1 MASKINA
8 DEFVDREGEGK
19 PTLPKGVVLSG
30 VTTITTAVVAEN
42 EVANSTGINA
52 GIITSTHFKG
62 NLTGDVNAGIVTV
75 TSQSVIGSG
84 ITISASGIHAT
95 GVISATSYAGSG
107 ANLTGIGATIMVW
120 EYNPDPSDMAVTFAS
135 GIGITFNQKI
145 KAGSGN
151 ITLREDS
158 ASGTVVENFGIGSS
172 VTIVGNSL
180 SLTPTSNLSEEQLYH
195 LSYPSGVIT
204 NMAGDN
210 YVGTAYTFKAMSYD
224 YQLWIT
230 GENDSGQLAQNNRT
244 HYSSPVQ
251 IPGTTWKTVGNGWNM
266 IRQAHGIKSDNTFW
280 SWGENGY
287 GQLGLNSR
295 TYYSSPVQV
304 PGTNW
309 SSLAWIEGVTI
320 ATKSDGTLWMMGGN
334 SVGGLGQ
341 NDLVRQSS
349 PVQIPGTWATGR
361 NQIAAGGA
369 VAAINS
375 DGELFT
381 WGDSAN
387 GKLGLNQYGSYYS
400 TPSRVNSRSSPTEIH
415 GGGTTWRSVFG
426 GYSSFGA
433 TKTDGTLW
441 MWGHSG
447 SGQLGINSA
456 GVHHPSH
463 ASAYSN
469 SMSSPTQVPGT
480 TWGEVLAGGQT
491 TWHAVKTD
499 GSLWCWGDNGNGE
512 LGQNN
517 KTQYSSPVQVGSDT
531 TWDHISAAEGSI
543 RATKTDGTLWCWGYN
558 SDGRLGLNSRTEYS
572 SPIQVPGTDWYKTSG
587 WGLTQKRVTP

>member
-1 MASKINA
+1 MCIR
-8 DEFVDREGEGK
+8 DR
-19 PTLPKGVVLSG
+19 
-30 VTTITTAVVAEN
+30 
-42 EVANSTGINA
+42 
-52 GIITSTHFKG
+52 
-62 NLTGDVNAGIVTV
+62 
-75 TSQSVIGSG
+75 
-84 ITISASGIHAT
+84 
-95 GVISATSYAGSG
+95 
-107 ANLTGIGATIMVW
+107 
-120 EYNPDPSDMAVTFAS
+120 
-135 GIGITFNQKI
+135 
-145 KAGSGN
+145 
-151 ITLREDS
+151 
-158 ASGTVVENFGIGSS
+158 
-172 VTIVGNSL
+172 
-180 SLTPTSNLSEEQLYH
+180 
-195 LSYPSGVIT
+195 
-204 NMAGDN
+204 
-210 YVGTAYTFKAMSYD
+210 SYD
-224 YQLWIT
+224 YQLWIS

-251 IPGTTWKTVGNGWNM
+251 IPGTTWKTVGNSWNM
-266 IRQAHGIKSDNTFW
+266 IRQAHAIKSDNTFW
-280 SWGENGY
+280 AWGENGY

-304 PGTNW
+304 PGTTW
-309 SSLAWIEGVTI
+309 SSFAWVEGATW
-320 ATKSDGTLWMMGGN
+320 ATKADGTLWSMGGN
-334 SVGGLGQ
+334 STGGLGQ
-341 NDLVRQSS
+341 NDLVARSS
-349 PVQIPGTWATGR
+349 PTQIPGTWATGR

-369 VAAINS
+369 LAAINT

-381 WGDSAN
+381 WGDSAQ

-426 GYSSFGA
+426 GYGSFAA

-456 GVHHPSH
+456 GGHNPNH
-463 ASAYSN
+463 ALAYPN
-469 SMSSPTQVPGT
+469 SRSSPTQVPGT
-480 TWGEVLAGGQT
+480 TWGEVLAGGQLS
-491 TWHAVKTD
+491 WHAIKTD
-499 GSLWCWGDNGNGE
+499 GSLWAWGDNGDGE

-517 KTQYSSPVQVGSDT
+517 TTQYSSPVQVGSDT